1 MSFLFLDA
9 QNKLSVLLQDSNTG
23 TDDAWPLTIRKKEL
37 NRGELQFAKDTK
49 CVRNK
54 QTQATTAIA
63 SNKLALPT
71 DFLELTALIV
81 NNYVLNTDRE
91 IAVQDYDRY
100 KDYGGSYPLYYMSE
114 ESGTRYFNFIGVADG
129 VDYTMHYVK
138 KPSTELSGDSDT
150 SILPEEYREA
160 PVYYAAGQLL
170 QQVGKSEYADRYLAI
185 YTKLVRDAQD
195 YSEKMYR
202 SRQYASPDVDAV
214 DGGTTDCQG
223 GGYDMGTW

>member
-1 MSFLFLDA
+1 MSYAFSDQQA
-9 QNKLSVLLQDSNTG
+9 KLSVLLQDSNTG
-23 TDDAWPLTIRKKEL
+23 TDDAWPIAIRKKEL
-37 NRGELQFAKDTK
+37 NRGELQFCKDTK

-54 QTQATTAIA
+54 QTQATVAIA
-63 SNKLALPT
+63 SNKLAIPS
-71 DFLELTALIV
+71 DFLELVMLLV
-81 NNYVLNTDRE
+81 NNYVLNNDRE
-91 IAVQDYDRY
+91 IAIQDYERY
-100 KDYGGSYPLYYMSE
+100 KDYGGTYPLYYMSE

-129 VDYTMHYVK
+129 VDYTMHYIK

-160 PVYYAAGQLL
+160 SVYYAAGQLL

-202 SRQYASPDVDAV
+202 SRQYANPDMNFVDAGQS
-214 DGGTTDCQG
+214 DMQG
-223 GGYDMGTW
+223 YGYDFGG

>member
-1 MSFLFLDA
+1 MSYAFSDQQA
-9 QNKLSVLLQDSNTG
+9 KLSVLLQDSNTG
-23 TDDAWPLTIRKKEL
+23 TDDAWPIAIRKKEL

-54 QTQATTAIA
+54 QTQATVAIA
-63 SNKLALPT
+63 SNKLAIPS
-71 DFLELTALIV
+71 DFLELVVLIV
-81 NNYVLNTDRE
+81 NNYVLSNDRE
-91 IAVQDYDRY
+91 IALQDYERY
-100 KDYGGSYPLYYMSE
+100 KDYGGTYPLYYMSE

-138 KPSTELSGDSDT
+138 KPSTELDLDASV

-185 YTKLVRDAQD
+185 YTRLVRDAQD
-195 YSEKMYR
+195 YVEKTYR
-202 SRQYASPDVDAV
+202 SRQYANPDMNFVDAGQS
-214 DGGTTDCQG
+214 DMQG
-223 GGYDMGTW
+223 YGYDFGG